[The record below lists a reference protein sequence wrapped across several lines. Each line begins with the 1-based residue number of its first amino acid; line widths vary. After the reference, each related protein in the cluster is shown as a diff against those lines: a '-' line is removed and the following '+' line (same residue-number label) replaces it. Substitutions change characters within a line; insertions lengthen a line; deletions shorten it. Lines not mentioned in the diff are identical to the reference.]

1 MEEEVQAGRIGSYGM
16 VGWRCFRKDRHDPYH
31 LNLEQLKNMVD
42 KRLGQSNAWRFLTV
56 PLSVGM
62 PETFQEKYQALS
74 EGGMREVSFLHAA
87 DRLGFNVVGVSP
99 LMSGLL
105 AQTPLPTSLAKTS
118 YLVPKH
124 LNLLR
129 SLPFD
134 SILTVVYGAK
144 VNRHVKI
151 NLATSYAPHV
161 PTAEL
166 NTFLR
171 SSQTRKQEPEK
182 PVDFEETE

>member
-1 MEEEVQAGRIGSYGM
+1 M
-16 VGWRCFRKDRHDPYH
+16 VGWRCFRKERHDPYH
-31 LNLEQLKNMVD
+31 LNLEQLKDMVD
-42 KRLGQSNAWRFLTV
+42 KRLGKENAWRFLTV
-56 PLSVGM
+56 PLSLGM
-62 PETFQEKYQALS
+62 PETFQEKYQAVTETSLK
-74 EGGMREVSFLHAA
+74 EVTFLGAA
-87 DRLGFNVVGVSP
+87 DKLGFNVVGVSP

-124 LNLLR
+124 LNLIR
-129 SLPFD
+129 SLPFE
-134 SILTVVYGAK
+134 SILTVVYGAR

-166 NTFLR
+166 DAFLR
-171 SSQTRKQEPEK
+171 ASRTRKQEPEK
-182 PVDFEETE
+182 PVNFESGE